1 MMKSVEGDDADR
13 PTGREPA
20 RGPAVEASDL
30 RVRRGGQEILHGL
43 DVSLEPGTI
52 TGLLGPS
59 GCGKTTLMR
68 TLVGVQRYRG
78 RVSVLGHAPGAR
90 AVRGR
95 VGYVTQDLAVYKD
108 LTARQNIRYFAALAG
123 RRALGVQ
130 EVIETVGLAD
140 VADRPVSSYSGGQ
153 AGRVSLGC
161 ALVANP
167 DLLVMDEPTVGL
179 DPLTREELWASF
191 RSMAEVGTTLL
202 VSSHVMDEAF
212 RCDRVLL
219 MRQGHILAS
228 ATAEELLARTGQ
240 ETIDAAFLAVIKEH
254 AADGE
259 GRGGAGSGVG
269 GTPGTSGAA
278 DDAPAASA
286 EPAAQTDD
294 ARPGEGARE
303 NVPEEET
310 R

>member
-1 MMKSVEGDDADR
+1 MMKTVEAGNANRPADR
-13 PTGREPA
+13 EPVSC
-20 RGPAVEASDL
+20 PAVEAREL

-43 DVSLEPGTI
+43 DVGLEPGTI

-78 RVSVLGHAPGAR
+78 RVSVLGHVPGAR

-123 RRALGVQ
+123 RRARGVQ
-130 EVIETVGLAD
+130 EVVETVGLAE

-191 RSMAEVGTTLL
+191 RSMAEAGTTLL

-228 ATAEELLARTGQ
+228 TTAEELLARTGQ
-240 ETIDAAFLAVIKEH
+240 ETIDDAFLTVIKEH
-254 AADGE
+254 AEVGG
-259 GRGGAGSGVG
+259 GRDGAGSAVVG
-269 GTPGTSGAA
+269 KSGACGA
-278 DDAPAASA
+278 PDGAPAAHS
-286 EPAAQTDD
+286 EPADG

-303 NVPEEET
+303 GMREKGA